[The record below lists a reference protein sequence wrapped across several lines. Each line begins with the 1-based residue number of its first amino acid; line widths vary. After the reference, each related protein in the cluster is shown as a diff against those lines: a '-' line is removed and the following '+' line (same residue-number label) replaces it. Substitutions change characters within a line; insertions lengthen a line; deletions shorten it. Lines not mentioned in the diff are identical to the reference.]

1 MSDTVRSATGRQR
14 LRMCADAFLL
24 AGLLFVLTQ
33 GALALLATALGLD
46 EGAPPDWIGL
56 LSPLLAVAAVVAGA
70 VGSWRLHGRPLSRP
84 AWAGLAL
91 GAVLGGPLASAG
103 FMAVAGLSQLV
114 PWPGPRRSEGPWVA
128 VGLLT
133 LVVVAFLALPV
144 VDAVRDL
151 AGARTSVL
159 ADRVRLAALLLTLAV
174 VAVTTAIGVARG
186 DETGEV
192 GVFLVLVAVPA
203 ATAVLGADLVLTSRA
218 RRRDASAGEPPDVA
232 PDVPR
237 TA

>member
-159 ADRVRLAALLLTLAV
+159 ADRVRLAALLLTF
-174 VAVTTAIGVARG
+174 ARRRGHHG
-186 DETGEV
+186 DRGGARRRDRLRSASSSCSSPCRPPRRCSVPTWCSPH
-192 GVFLVLVAVPA
+192 APA
-203 ATAVLGADLVLTSRA
+203 AGTRRRA
-218 RRRDASAGEPPDVA
+218 RRRTSPHDPEG
-232 PDVPR
+232 
-237 TA
+237 